1 MSFLF
6 SFPFG
11 YLDVDGDT
19 NLFREGEECDA
30 GSQNGAYNSG
40 CTKDCKLC
48 GYCGD
53 GTVDDAAGEQC
64 DLG

>member
-1 MSFLF
+1 MSMGILIFC
-6 SFPFG
+6 
-11 YLDVDGDT
+11 
-19 NLFREGEECDA
+19 REGEECDA

-53 GTVDDAAGEQC
+53 GIVDDAAGEQC